1 MRFCDLFIS
10 YKIGLKD
17 IKSTI
22 SFTKLPLYRKIF
34 IIILSVLLSLSLIF
48 LFLNQ
53 CFYFHVSVTL
63 VIFLVIVF
71 YIIMYRK
78 RDIKKIL
85 KNSYIPYSIKRMNIV
100 IRILQEYNIDI
111 NDIDSLNMLMD
122 EAKLEQIKCDY
133 LLSFKKPIKTLGA
146 IIVAIVSFL
155 ANKMSDVAKPSEIIY
170 INIQILIIVSIIYFL
185 IIALSP
191 FLKDFLYRDYNKYDE
206 FIDDLRQIKLF
217 YSKKNC
223 LISIISKNPPV
234 SFDLLK
240 NKNNSFKNKKNFLN
254 N

>member
-1 MRFCDLFIS
+1 
-10 YKIGLKD
+10 
-17 IKSTI
+17 
-22 SFTKLPLYRKIF
+22 
-34 IIILSVLLSLSLIF
+34 
-48 LFLNQ
+48 
-53 CFYFHVSVTL
+53 
-63 VIFLVIVF
+63 
-71 YIIMYRK
+71 MYRK

-191 FLKDFLYRDYNKYDE
+191 FLKDFLY
-206 FIDDLRQIKLF
+206 IDDLRQIKLF

-223 LISIISKNPPV
+223 LISIISKNPPI

-240 NKNNSFKNKKNFLN
+240 NKTMKY
-254 N
+254 